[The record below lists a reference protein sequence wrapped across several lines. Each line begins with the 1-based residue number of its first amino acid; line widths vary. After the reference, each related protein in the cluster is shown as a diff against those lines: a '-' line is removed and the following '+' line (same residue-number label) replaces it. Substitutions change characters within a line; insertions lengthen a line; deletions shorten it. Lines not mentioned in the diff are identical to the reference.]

1 MSSLLNDPLMH
12 RKNEYSAALFMV
24 AKKWKET
31 TCSPM
36 DKWMNKMWNIHK
48 MEYHYSN
55 SKMRRILTH
64 APIWIKLEDIML
76 SEIIQPQEDQYYMY
90 I

>member
-1 MSSLLNDPLMH
+1 MSSLLNNPLIH

-31 TCSPM
+31 KCPTM
-36 DKWMNKMWNIHK
+36 DKRTNKMWYIHK
-48 MEYHYSN
+48 MEYYYSN
-55 SKMRRILTH
+55 LKMKRILTY
-64 APIWIKLEDIML
+64 ATIWIKLEDIML
-76 SEIIQPQEDQYYMY
+76 SEIIQPQEDKYYMY

>member
-1 MSSLLNDPLMH
+1 
-12 RKNEYSAALFMV
+12 
-24 AKKWKET
+24 
-31 TCSPM
+31 M

-64 APIWIKLEDIML
+64 ATIWIKLEDIML